1 MLGENLGQF
10 STGGFSTLSHY
21 NTHKHTHTLSCTR
34 TQTHTHTLTH
44 TAGRISC
51 TIHREEL
58 IDYFKQAKLVINI
71 VSKTKILW
79 RNLMLHIS
87 FKTANAN

>member
-21 NTHKHTHTLSCTR
+21 NTHIHSVVHTR
-34 TQTHTHTLTH
+34 IHTHTLTH

-51 TIHREEL
+51 TIHWEEL